1 MNIGILATGTNEAEL
16 MAEYGSFAD
25 MVVQMFGRTE
35 CGFSFEVFDVRL
47 GDFPVS
53 AGQCDGWVVTG
64 SKHSVYDELD
74 WIAPLKQ
81 LIRDIYVA
89 EVPMVGIC
97 FGHQVI
103 AEAFDGKVAKYD
115 GGWGVGQHY
124 YQLADGWKLNDSA
137 SICLNAIHQDQV
149 VIKPS
154 YAEVFASSDF
164 CRNAGLVYGDRIL
177 TVQAHPEFTTG
188 YEKALLESL
197 KEEVIPGSI
206 TEQGLATLEQDDA
219 SVDALMFAR
228 YMARFLRAASA

>member
-16 MAEYGSFAD
+16 MAEYGSFAE

-64 SKHSVYDELD
+64 SKHSVYDELG

-81 LIRDIYVA
+81 LIRDIYA
-89 EVPMVGIC
+89 ASVPMLGLC
-97 FGHQVI
+97 FGHQII
-103 AEAFDGKVAKYD
+103 AEAFDGKVAKYP
-115 GGWGVGQHY
+115 GGWGVGQHS
-124 YQLADGWKLNDSA
+124 YQLKGDLDLNDSA
-137 SICLNAIHQDQV
+137 SLCLNAIHQDQV
-149 VIKPS
+149 VIRPS
-154 YAEVFASSDF
+154 NAEVFASSEF
-164 CRNAGLVYGDRIL
+164 CQNAGLVYGDRIL

-188 YEKALLESL
+188 YEKALLKSL
-197 KEEVIPGSI
+197 KEEVIPGAV

-219 SVDALMFAR
+219 SVDALKFAR
-228 YMARFLRAASA
+228 YMARFLAR